1 MIDIHCHLLPGVDD
15 GSKSWEVTLEMC
27 RLAEEDGVTH
37 IVATP
42 HSNNEYRYDR
52 AAHFARIE
60 ELRSRV
66 PSMSFSLG
74 CDFHLSYENI
84 ADAMKHPE
92 RYAIGDTRYL
102 LVELSEYSVFNI
114 AQTLF
119 HLQSSGLVT
128 ILTHPERNP
137 VIQKDPKLL
146 HELYDAGCLMQITAN
161 SITGFWGKTAQT
173 MCENMLRAGMVHF
186 IASDAHGVRSRN
198 PRLSAAR
205 DAAARII
212 GREAAEKLVT
222 GNPGAVVSNQ
232 VAELITME

>member
-42 HSNNEYRYDR
+42 HSNYEYSYDR
-52 AAHFARIE
+52 AAHLAMIE

-66 PSMSFSLG
+66 PSMTFSLG

-84 ADAMKHPE
+84 ADAIKHPG
-92 RYAIGDTRYL
+92 RYAIGETRYL
-102 LVELSEYSVFNI
+102 LIELSEYSVFNLSKTI
-114 AQTLF
+114 FQLESA
-119 HLQSSGLVT
+119 GLVT

-137 VIQKDPKLL
+137 VIQKNPKLL
-146 HELYDAGCLMQITAN
+146 HELYDAGCLIQITAN
-161 SITGFWGKTAQT
+161 SLTGYWGRMPQK
-173 MCENMLRAGMVHF
+173 MCEDMLRQGMVHF

-205 DAAARII
+205 DAAAKII
-212 GREAAEKLVT
+212 GREGAEKLVT
-222 GNPGAVVSNQ
+222 GNPGVVVSNQ
-232 VAELITME
+232 VAELITM